1 MSGPPS
7 KVEPSALFARLVGA
21 DRPSVIVPFPRKG
34 GDGEPVGQIAL
45 VPLVEAEVMA
55 CRSAAEQY
63 ASMMLDK
70 PEDKGG
76 KVPRDSI
83 GYRDVY
89 VNELYVECL
98 ARACRDPV
106 SKDGVLVASN
116 VPTFPSPQHMR
127 QWLFPDEITV
137 LFERYA
143 IWQSE
148 SGPIVSQM
156 SEPELDAWIKVLAEG
171 ASRVPLAALSSAGQR
186 DLILHLVSR
195 LRTCKTDTSSAGS
208 PLDEPPTP
216 PEGSQDEVPPP
227 PAPDPST

>member
-1 MSGPPS
+1 MSGPP
-7 KVEPSALFARLVGA
+7 KNIEPSALFARLMA
-21 DRPSVIVPFPRKG
+21 RERPSLIVPYPAKG
-34 GDGEPVGQIAL
+34 PDGEPVGQIAL

-55 CRSAAEQY
+55 CRSAAEAY

-76 KVPRDSI
+76 KVPRDST

-106 SKDGVLVASN
+106 ARDGALVASN

-127 QWLFPDEITV
+127 QWIFPGEISV
-137 LFERYA
+137 LFEKYA
-143 IWQSE
+143 TWQSE
-148 SGPIVSQM
+148 NGPIVSQM
-156 SEPELDAWIKVLAEG
+156 SEPELDAWIKVLSEG

-195 LRTCKTDTSSAGS
+195 LQNSKTDTSSVGS
-208 PLDEPPTP
+208 PPEQPPTLPSGDEAP
-216 PEGSQDEVPPP
+216 PDPV
-227 PAPDPST
+227 ADPST